1 MTYDNP
7 MRINDDTDKRF
18 DNDLDMH
25 QDDLFTKAGWIMIN
39 KYVQQE
45 MMKPKNKEW
54 FANNTLYDVFKQALR
69 VE

>member
-1 MTYDNP
+1 MSNP

-54 FANNTLYDVFKQALR
+54 FANNTLYDVFRQALR

>member
-1 MTYDNP
+1 MSNP

-18 DNDLDMH
+18 DDDLDMH

-54 FANNTLYDVFKQALR
+54 FANNTLYDVFRQALR

>member
-1 MTYDNP
+1 MSNP
-7 MRINDDTDKRF
+7 VRINDDTDKRF

>member
-1 MTYDNP
+1 MSNP

-45 MMKPKNKEW
+45 MMNPKNKEW

>member
-1 MTYDNP
+1 MKNP

-18 DNDLDMH
+18 DDDLDMH

-54 FANNTLYDVFKQALR
+54 FANNTLYDVFRQALR

>member
-1 MTYDNP
+1 MSNP

-18 DNDLDMH
+18 DDDLDMH

-45 MMKPKNKEW
+45 MMKPENEEW
-54 FANNTLYDVFKQALR
+54 FDNSTFAEVLAKSLSS
-69 VE
+69 E

>member
-1 MTYDNP
+1 MSNP

-18 DNDLDMH
+18 DDDLDMH

>member
-1 MTYDNP
+1 MSNP

-18 DNDLDMH
+18 DDDLDMH

-54 FANNTLYDVFKQALR
+54 FANNTLYDVFRQALR
-69 VE
+69 TE

>member
-1 MTYDNP
+1 MSNP

>member
-54 FANNTLYDVFKQALR
+54 FANNTLYDVFRQALR